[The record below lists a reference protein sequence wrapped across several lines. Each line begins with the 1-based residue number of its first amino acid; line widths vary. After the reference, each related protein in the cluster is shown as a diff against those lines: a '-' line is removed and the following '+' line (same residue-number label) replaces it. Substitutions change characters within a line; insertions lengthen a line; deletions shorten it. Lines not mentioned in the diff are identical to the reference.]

1 MMYWKK
7 KKHFTFTKYDHN
19 ELKIKISIVNLEC
32 AYCTIIVKS
41 LKAGKLV
48 LKIGMV
54 SLFTEK

>member
-1 MMYWKK
+1 MKK